1 MWNNAYSYNKK
12 KIKPLMKAHY
22 KVSYAL
28 LLYASS

>member
-1 MWNNAYSYNKK
+1 
-12 KIKPLMKAHY
+12 MKAHY